1 MPITSIRL
9 KNFKCFADSG
19 EIPLRPLTVIFG
31 RNNTGKSSILHGLSI
46 FCQSLDSMQGAR
58 GSLARLNLD
67 GSLHMAGSY
76 SDCVHKH
83 DMKKRIRVI
92 FGIQY
97 LAPSRPWSGRRFAPR
112 VASFHRVMSNNI
124 RGYIHFEFGQDEPQP
139 PLLMES
145 LVEIPEGKLAP
156 VHWSLRKREG
166 RYIPMLR
173 VGKSD
178 VSISDYV
185 LNDSGPYF
193 GNANPYLSNVS
204 RYWEEKPNR
213 LPLGIAEKVF
223 DELRDHFQRMR
234 AIGAFRQSP
243 LRRYEFQGSS
253 NLPDPAGANVIAAII
268 ADSLREGRAE
278 RNRLLKAINQ
288 WMDRVGQVRL
298 MPVRR
303 ISKIARL
310 YELRLR
316 DTDSG
321 RWANFADVGFG
332 IAQALPVIVEG
343 LRTPEGAMF
352 LVQEPEIHLHP
363 DAQLAMADYLV
374 GLVKARRGVIVETHS
389 EHMVL
394 RFRNLLLSNARNGR
408 SAPKLKPEEVS
419 FVYVDKDK
427 TGKSHAR
434 ALELDNLAQFKDWPK
449 DFMEEASRERLDILE
464 KMARRMNK

>member
-1 MPITSIRL
+1 
-9 KNFKCFADSG
+9 
-19 EIPLRPLTVIFG
+19 
-31 RNNTGKSSILHGLSI
+31 
-46 FCQSLDSMQGAR
+46 
-58 GSLARLNLD
+58 
-67 GSLHMAGSY
+67 
-76 SDCVHKH
+76 
-83 DMKKRIRVI
+83 
-92 FGIQY
+92 
-97 LAPSRPWSGRRFAPR
+97 
-112 VASFHRVMSNNI
+112 
-124 RGYIHFEFGQDEPQP
+124 
-139 PLLMES
+139 
-145 LVEIPEGKLAP
+145 
-156 VHWSLRKREG
+156 
-166 RYIPMLR
+166 MLR